1 MDSLLTALWTF
12 ANSSLGLLL
21 AATLA
26 LWLLNRLYLKK
37 PIWKQY
43 EGTIIAAVKW
53 VEKQIP
59 DGTANTSAAKLDQAL
74 KYVLRVHEAT
84 AKRAATAKE
93 INELTEGIQ
102 IIHAEL
108 EADDALGDGKTGSPA
123 SLTRVTGK
131 HDG

>member
-1 MDSLLTALWTF
+1 MNSLLTALWTF

-37 PIWKQY
+37 PIWKKY

-59 DGTANTSAAKLDQAL
+59 DATANASAAKLDMAL

-84 AKRAATAKE
+84 VNRTTTAKE
-93 INELTEGIQ
+93 LGELTEGIQ
-102 IIHAEL
+102 IIHADL
-108 EADDALGDGKTGSPA
+108 EAESVLKAANGL
-123 SLTRVTGK
+123 
-131 HDG
+131 